1 MVSLELRG
9 RIRLR
14 DTEID
19 RLCHPRVSCAAR
31 EGTSV
36 STVTSTRLDRL
47 PAQAVERIE
56 TVLGLTPRELAF
68 VMDTDLRTVDRWR
81 TNDTHPQRGARSRL
95 AELVVLSDS
104 LAEVFGD
111 DLDAV
116 RDWLNAPSHYLGGLR
131 PIEAI
136 RARRVDLAATAIEAL
151 RSGVF
156 I

>member
-1 MVSLELRG
+1 MS
-9 RIRLR
+9 
-14 DTEID
+14 
-19 RLCHPRVSCAAR
+19 AA
-31 EGTSV
+31 TPA
-36 STVTSTRLDRL
+36 RLDRM

-56 TVLGLTPRELAF
+56 TVLGLMPRELAF

-81 TNDTHPQRGARSRL
+81 TNDTHPQRGARGRL
-95 AELVVLSDS
+95 AELVILSDS

-111 DLDAV
+111 DLEAV
-116 RDWLNAPSHYLGGLR
+116 RDWLNAPSRYLGGLR

-136 RARRVDLAATAIEAL
+136 RARRVDLAATALEAL